1 MPTSLV
7 NTIVV
12 KIRYLHRKMRNCRDQ
27 KLTVNVLYL
36 ACMIFG
42 IFQNFCYLMVF
53 DLVVDLYPLIQ
64 TFINA
69 HLAVYLIL
77 REDSTAKGTKKNT
90 SPNVVLLQYFPIY
103 IDSYT
108 RMSKTSND
116 QAQNICVN

>member
-7 NTIVV
+7 NTEVV

-42 IFQNFCYLMVF
+42 VFQNFCYLMVF

-69 HLAVYLIL
+69 YLAMYMIL
-77 REDSTAKGTKKNT
+77 WGDSTTKGNKKNK
-90 SPNVVLLQYFPIY
+90 SPNVIRLQYR
-103 IDSYT
+103 SGQL
-108 RMSKTSND
+108 KH
-116 QAQNICVN
+116 